1 MEGLTRVKGEVKR
14 VLFLMKGGCE
24 DCGCPK
30 GNPASIAAL
39 EWVLDV
45 IEHEE
50 AKDDDDT
57 I

>member
-14 VLFLMKGGCE
+14 VLFLMKGGYE
-24 DCGCPK
+24 DCSCPK

-50 AKDDDDT
+50 AKDDEN
-57 I
+57 